1 MSGLPGLVAADHART
16 LRLPE
21 FPRLA
26 VHEVLAPGMLRSVT
40 VDRAHPYDYAV
51 ETMTGDD
58 RDMSVTMNAAAVLR
72 RELRRR
78 SWHRSTVA
86 LGVTG
91 ADPYGVLEGRY
102 RLMPGVI
109 SALAESQTPFALHTG
124 SDLVLRDLS
133 LLRVVRHA
141 VPVTMVI
148 RVPCVDV
155 DLSKRADPQGASP
168 AARIEAVRRL
178 ADAGLAP
185 HVQIAPLLP
194 LLTDATSQ
202 LDELLGELADAGAD
216 RVSVSVLQLS
226 DDGYLEWIADEHP
239 ALLRRY
245 RSLYGRGSFVPAD
258 YAVRLRE
265 RMGPLVRAHGLTKPE
280 AEVEGAVDGVPQART
295 REPGE
300 GSGSLTLF

>member
-1 MSGLPGLVAADHART
+1 MSGLPGLVADDLVRT
-16 LRLPE
+16 LRIPE
-21 FPRLA
+21 APRLT
-26 VHEVLAPGMLRSVT
+26 VHEMLAPTMLRSVT
-40 VDRAHPYDYAV
+40 GDRRHPYEFSVDPMV
-51 ETMTGDD
+51 CDGDD
-58 RDMSVTMNAAAVLR
+58 VQVMLNAAAVLR
-72 RELRRR
+72 KEVRRR
-78 SWHRSTVA
+78 SWRQSTVA
-86 LGVTG
+86 IG
-91 ADPYGVLEGRY
+91 ASGTDPYGFFEDRY

-124 SDLVLRDLS
+124 SELVLRDLS

-141 VPVTMVI
+141 VPTTVIVT
-148 RVPCVDV
+148 VPAMDV
-155 DLSKRADPQGASP
+155 DLCRRADPQGSSP
-168 AARIEAVRRL
+168 AKRIETVRKL

-202 LDELLGELADAGAD
+202 LDDLLGALADAGAD

-226 DDGYLEWIADEHP
+226 DDGYLEWIAEEHP

-265 RMGPLVRAHGLTKPE
+265 RMRPLVQEHGLLRPPE
-280 AEVEGAVDGVPQART
+280 HEPVAAAAPIESPEDVE
-295 REPGE
+295 
-300 GSGSLTLF
+300 LTLF